1 MLLFVRYGIIILQ
14 GKAPCKQTECN
25 TNCKGVLHMKIKIP
39 YVVVTAVKGR
49 EVNDVVFIDT
59 ASRKTCADNMKA
71 NGVRVLNTVV
81 KKCELDLDYTDAVS
95 EVIFTEVCKQSGANI
110 AWDDIAGVFIDIPA
124 ESAGD
129 SND

>member
-1 MLLFVRYGIIILQ
+1 
-14 GKAPCKQTECN
+14 
-25 TNCKGVLHMKIKIP
+25 MKIKIP
-39 YVVVTAVKGR
+39 YVIVTCVKGR
-49 EVNDVVFIDT
+49 EVDDVVFIDT

-81 KKCELDLDYTDAVS
+81 KRCELDLDYTDAVS

-124 ESAGD
+124 ESEGGN
-129 SND
+129 ND

>member
-1 MLLFVRYGIIILQ
+1 
-14 GKAPCKQTECN
+14 
-25 TNCKGVLHMKIKIP
+25 MKIKIP

-81 KKCELDLDYTDAVS
+81 KRCELDLDYTDAVS
-95 EVIFTEVCKQSGANI
+95 EVIFIEVCKQSGANI
-110 AWDDIAGVFIDIPA
+110 AWDDIAGAFIDVPA

-129 SND
+129 SNE

>member
-1 MLLFVRYGIIILQ
+1 
-14 GKAPCKQTECN
+14 
-25 TNCKGVLHMKIKIP
+25 MKIKIP
-39 YVVVTAVKGR
+39 YVVVTAYKGR

-81 KKCELDLDYTDAVS
+81 KRCELDLDYTDAVS
-95 EVIFTEVCKQSGANI
+95 EVIFTEVCKQSGADI

-129 SND
+129 SNE

>member
-1 MLLFVRYGIIILQ
+1 
-14 GKAPCKQTECN
+14 
-25 TNCKGVLHMKIKIP
+25 MKIKIP
-39 YVVVTAVKGR
+39 YVVVTAYKGC

-81 KKCELDLDYTDAVS
+81 KRCELDLDYTDAVS

-129 SND
+129 NND

>member
-1 MLLFVRYGIIILQ
+1 
-14 GKAPCKQTECN
+14 
-25 TNCKGVLHMKIKIP
+25 MKIKIP
-39 YVVVTAVKGR
+39 YVVVTVVKGR

-81 KKCELDLDYTDAVS
+81 KRCELDLDYTDAVS

-129 SND
+129 SNE

>member
-1 MLLFVRYGIIILQ
+1 
-14 GKAPCKQTECN
+14 
-25 TNCKGVLHMKIKIP
+25 MKIKIP
-39 YVVVTAVKGR
+39 YVAVTAYKGR

-81 KKCELDLDYTDAVS
+81 KRCELDLDYTDAVS

-129 SND
+129 SNE

>member
-1 MLLFVRYGIIILQ
+1 
-14 GKAPCKQTECN
+14 
-25 TNCKGVLHMKIKIP
+25 MKIKIP

-49 EVNDVVFIDT
+49 KVNDVVFIDT

-81 KKCELDLDYTDAVS
+81 KRCELDLDYTDAVS

-129 SND
+129 SNE

>member
-1 MLLFVRYGIIILQ
+1 
-14 GKAPCKQTECN
+14 
-25 TNCKGVLHMKIKIP
+25 MKIKIP
-39 YVVVTAVKGR
+39 YVVVTAIKGR

-59 ASRKTCADNMKA
+59 ASRKTCADNMRA

-81 KKCELDLDYTDAVS
+81 KRCELDYTDAVS

>member
-1 MLLFVRYGIIILQ
+1 
-14 GKAPCKQTECN
+14 
-25 TNCKGVLHMKIKIP
+25 MKIKIP

-59 ASRKTCADNMKA
+59 ASRKTCVDNMNV

-81 KKCELDLDYTDAVS
+81 KRCELDLDYTDAVS

-129 SND
+129 SNE

>member
-1 MLLFVRYGIIILQ
+1 
-14 GKAPCKQTECN
+14 
-25 TNCKGVLHMKIKIP
+25 MKIKIP
-39 YVVVTAVKGR
+39 YVIVTCVKGR

-71 NGVRVLNTVV
+71 NGVRVFNTVV
-81 KKCELDLDYTDAVS
+81 KRCELDLDYTDAVS

-124 ESAGD
+124 ESEGGN
-129 SND
+129 ND

>member
-1 MLLFVRYGIIILQ
+1 
-14 GKAPCKQTECN
+14 
-25 TNCKGVLHMKIKIP
+25 MKIKIP
-39 YVVVTAVKGR
+39 YVIVTCVKGR

-81 KKCELDLDYTDAVS
+81 KRCELDIDYTDAVS

-110 AWDDIAGVFIDIPA
+110 VWDDIAGVFIDIPA
-124 ESAGD
+124 ESEGGN
-129 SND
+129 ND

>member
-1 MLLFVRYGIIILQ
+1 
-14 GKAPCKQTECN
+14 
-25 TNCKGVLHMKIKIP
+25 MKIKIP
-39 YVVVTAVKGR
+39 YVIVTAVKGR

-81 KKCELDLDYTDAVS
+81 KRCELDLDYTDAVS

-124 ESAGD
+124 ESEGGN
-129 SND
+129 ND

>member
-1 MLLFVRYGIIILQ
+1 
-14 GKAPCKQTECN
+14 
-25 TNCKGVLHMKIKIP
+25 MKIKIP
-39 YVVVTAVKGR
+39 YVIVTCVKGR

-59 ASRKTCADNMKA
+59 ASRKTCADNMNA

-81 KKCELDLDYTDAVS
+81 KRCELDLDYTDAVS

-124 ESAGD
+124 ESEGGN
-129 SND
+129 ND

>member
-1 MLLFVRYGIIILQ
+1 
-14 GKAPCKQTECN
+14 
-25 TNCKGVLHMKIKIP
+25 MKIKIP
-39 YVVVTAVKGR
+39 YVIVTCVKGR

-59 ASRKTCADNMKA
+59 ASRKTCADNMTA

-81 KKCELDLDYTDAVS
+81 KRCELDLDYTDAVS

-124 ESAGD
+124 ESEGGN
-129 SND
+129 ND

>member
-1 MLLFVRYGIIILQ
+1 
-14 GKAPCKQTECN
+14 
-25 TNCKGVLHMKIKIP
+25 MKIRIP

-49 EVNDVVFIDT
+49 EVDDVVFIDT

-71 NGVRVLNTVV
+71 NGFRVLSAAV
-81 KKCELDLDYTDAVS
+81 KRCEFDIDYTDAVS
-95 EVIFTEVCKQSGANI
+95 EVVFTEVCEQSGANI
-110 AWDDIAGVFIDIPA
+110 AWDDIAGTFIDVPA

>member
-1 MLLFVRYGIIILQ
+1 
-14 GKAPCKQTECN
+14 
-25 TNCKGVLHMKIKIP
+25 MKIKIP
-39 YVVVTAVKGR
+39 YVIVTCVKGS

-81 KKCELDLDYTDAVS
+81 KRCELDLDYTDAVS

-124 ESAGD
+124 ESEGGN
-129 SND
+129 ND